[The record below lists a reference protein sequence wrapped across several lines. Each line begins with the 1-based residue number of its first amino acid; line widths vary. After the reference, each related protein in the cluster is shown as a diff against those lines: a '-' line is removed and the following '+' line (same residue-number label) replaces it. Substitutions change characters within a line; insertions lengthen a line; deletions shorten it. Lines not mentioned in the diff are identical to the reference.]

1 MADEQDRWLDRAT
14 AEILLRGESPEAV
27 DPAVRDRAA
36 RLAEALGALAAPPV
50 PTSGELPGE
59 AAALAA
65 FRTARAERADVPEG
79 TPAHP
84 GRDTSAAPSD
94 AGLVRVG
101 PRGDG
106 AGRARWSRPLR
117 LGLAAALTVGM
128 VGGVAVAAGTGV
140 LTTPF
145 EGPGPDP
152 AATVSSATSSDGPP
166 ASPSPLDGVQG
177 GAGPGRDGAEG
188 GGEEADRDA
197 GSGDRAAAGAGDGR
211 PDLTASCR
219 EVRAGEQPEGAR
231 GRALKEAAG
240 GASRVAP
247 YCRSLLAQA
256 GTSARDRVGA
266 RDAKENGQDR
276 EVTREQA
283 PSRNGKGG
291 KGGKSHKGSKSAKG
305 TKGDRGGNG
314 SEDGKGGKD
323 GKTGKGGK
331 GGKGDRDSREGEGGG
346 KGGKGGKG
354 DDDDRHRPLPP
365 AGHRY
370 APHAPSAFAPSR
382 QQRAAFPAHA
392 VLTLAKPS

>member
-36 RLAEALGALAAPPV
+36 RLAETLGALAVPPV

-65 FRTARAERADVPEG
+65 FRSARAERADAPEG

-84 GRDTSAAPSD
+84 GRDASAAPSD
-94 AGLVRVG
+94 AGLVRIG
-101 PRGDG
+101 SRGDG
-106 AGRARWSRPLR
+106 AGRARRSRPLR
-117 LGLAAALTVGM
+117 LGLAAVLTVGM

-145 EGPGPDP
+145 EGSGPDP
-152 AATVSSATSSDGPP
+152 AATVSAATSSDGPP

-177 GAGPGRDGAEG
+177 GAGPGRDGTEG
-188 GGEEADRDA
+188 GAGDRDA
-197 GSGDRAAAGAGDGR
+197 GSDDRAAAGAGDGR
-211 PDLTASCR
+211 PDLTAACR
-219 EVRAGEQPEGAR
+219 EVRAGEQLEGAR
-231 GRALKEAAG
+231 GHALKEAAG

-256 GTSARDRVGA
+256 GTSARDRDGA
-266 RDAKENGQDR
+266 RDGKENGR
-276 EVTREQA
+276 AREQD

-291 KGGKSHKGSKSAKG
+291 KGDKGDKSHKGSKSAKS
-305 TKGDRGGNG
+305 TKADRGGNE
-314 SEDGKGGKD
+314 SSDGKD
-323 GKTGKGGK
+323 GKGGK
-331 GGKGDRDSREGEGGG
+331 GGKGAKGDRDSREGKG
-346 KGGKGGKG
+346 GGKGGKG
-354 DDDDRHRPLPP
+354 DDDDRHRTLPP

-370 APHAPSAFAPSR
+370 APHAPSAFPPSP
-382 QQRAAFPAHA
+382 QRRPAFPAHA
-392 VLTLAKPS
+392 VLTPAEPS